1 MPAACPVLPPSEEP
15 PLATSCSHCGRPAP
29 PASEL
34 WPMGGVTTQA
44 DPLAWVWSGE
54 EGGQRGCRRRSGG
67 RGQGWQECEEQVEV
81 AEVGTEGCGLSQ
93 RCPALHQAWLRLGDG
108 FLSPES
114 LQP

>member
-54 EGGQRGCRRRSGG
+54 EGGQREAAGRGPGAGG
-67 RGQGWQECEEQVEV
+67 RAGRSARSRWKWQRWGRRD
-81 AEVGTEGCGLSQ
+81 AGSLRDAQ
-93 RCPALHQAWLRLGDG
+93 RSTRPG
-108 FLSPES
+108 
-114 LQP
+114 